1 MEGDDR
7 SMCIVGG
14 SPTEPVDTDE
24 DLLTGGGG
32 LEPLAR
38 REAPDAGGL
47 DTGRPPDAMVSSEPA
62 GVEFMVP
69 YPLEHCKEVRLVAAA
84 LVGGSSVGHLRAAV
98 LASSTLMALANSRE
112 FCWI

>member
-1 MEGDDR
+1 MSLLLRGIVKYLSLSQLPSVGVKSR
-7 SMCIVGG
+7 SLVTCTVF
-14 SPTEPVDTDE
+14 DTVVS
-24 DLLTGGGG
+24 
-32 LEPLAR
+32 
-38 REAPDAGGL
+38 
-47 DTGRPPDAMVSSEPA
+47 PDAMVSSEPA

-84 LVGGSSVGHLRAAV
+84 LLGGSSVGHLRAAV